1 MRSPSL
7 PLPIL
12 LVALGG
18 GNLLHATPTIAGGN
32 GSFETNTRGTA
43 AFGGG
48 FGQIWYLNP
57 LAANTSGVD
66 IPGWTLFAPGGTL
79 PPNTNTAWLMGDNT
93 YGAPSDGIYQINVE
107 GGPDWW
113 LRASLDNLTIGSTYS
128 VSFQSRRRQGS
139 GSGTFDVFVD
149 TATPTQVSPSPASTS
164 WAPQSLTFV
173 AEAATHTL
181 TISNTDNPANNGFMV
196 DQFSIA
202 EETWVAGDGVWT
214 AGDGNWNT
222 ATNWQSNTIAQGGDR
237 SANFNGLTPVT
248 ATVDVNRPIGALL
261 FSGAN
266 HTLAAGIGSLTLDG
280 GALFATPSV
289 TVANGITATIAATLN
304 GNEGLLKDGAG
315 TLVLSGNNTYSG
327 GTTVSIGTLK
337 LELGPRS
344 GNPPFG
350 SFSVDSGA
358 TLNLDNTNTVVGSY
372 YPQSFVLSGE
382 GTLTKTNTGSIDL
395 WTGSNLTG
403 FTGTVNVQQGS
414 LRVNNIGTA
423 ANMAQATLEI
433 AAGATFDVRYNARLS
448 VDKLTG
454 SGILDQSSNFGGGLG
469 AVTIGANHGSSTFNG
484 SIRNTSGVAL
494 PVTKSGTGTF
504 TLAGINTY
512 TGNTTINDGTLILA
526 DDARLTFVV
535 THSSQNTIGGSG
547 TATLKGDF
555 LINTTA
561 VTGATAGTWLLVDI
575 ASLAPASSFDDAT
588 FTVID
593 FVDPEN
599 DGIWTMT
606 DAKGNWAFSEATGT
620 LSLAVGSDY
629 DDWGATYG
637 LTTGSEGGDLDTDG
651 LSNFE
656 EYAFGLLPNSGSSV
670 NPIISQFNKTTGQFT
685 YQRRLQSNTDINY
698 SVRSSTTL
706 ATNEWNNLV
715 KDTDYTESLSA
726 AGDIETVTITLTPV
740 PTSSKLFI
748 QIKAEAP

>member
-1 MRSPSL
+1 
-7 PLPIL
+7 
-12 LVALGG
+12 
-18 GNLLHATPTIAGGN
+18 
-32 GSFETNTRGTA
+32 
-43 AFGGG
+43 
-48 FGQIWYLNP
+48 
-57 LAANTSGVD
+57 
-66 IPGWTLFAPGGTL
+66 
-79 PPNTNTAWLMGDNT
+79 
-93 YGAPSDGIYQINVE
+93 
-107 GGPDWW
+107 
-113 LRASLDNLTIGSTYS
+113 
-128 VSFQSRRRQGS
+128 
-139 GSGTFDVFVD
+139 
-149 TATPTQVSPSPASTS
+149 
-164 WAPQSLTFV
+164 
-173 AEAATHTL
+173 
-181 TISNTDNPANNGFMV
+181 
-196 DQFSIA
+196 
-202 EETWVAGDGVWT
+202 
-214 AGDGNWNT
+214 
-222 ATNWQSNTIAQGGDR
+222 
-237 SANFNGLTPVT
+237 
-248 ATVDVNRPIGALL
+248 
-261 FSGAN
+261 
-266 HTLAAGIGSLTLDG
+266 
-280 GALFATPSV
+280 
-289 TVANGITATIAATLN
+289 VANGITATIAATLN

-454 SGILDQSSNFGGGLG
+454 SGILDQSSNFGGRLG